1 MEILVREACRLPM
14 QKTTCSP
21 KPERKSLEGRETIN
35 TDSDMEKDY
44 VLSVADTI
52 RQQLMY
58 QTPMAVLCS
67 WGALHGFIATVYKGM
82 ATLMFKVNGRLFK
95 GHVLIAYNEM
105 DYYEIYLK
113 DNNGIR
119 QLHPEVYFDQLCEV
133 IDEAI
138 ERGDNPEEYAEFCA
152 QEKAK
157 LLRGEIG

>member
-1 MEILVREACRLPM
+1 MDKE
-14 QKTTCSP
+14 
-21 KPERKSLEGRETIN
+21 
-35 TDSDMEKDY
+35 Y

-52 RQQLMY
+52 RQQLLGLP
-58 QTPMAVLCS
+58 PMNVICS
-67 WGALHGFIATVYKGM
+67 WGALHGFFATVYKQM

-95 GHVLIAYNEM
+95 GHVLIAYNEL

-113 DNNGIR
+113 DENGTR
-119 QLHPEVYFDQLCEV
+119 LLQDEVYFDQLCEV

-138 ERGDNPEEYAEFCA
+138 ERGDNPEEYAKFCK

>member
-1 MEILVREACRLPM
+1 
-14 QKTTCSP
+14 
-21 KPERKSLEGRETIN
+21 
-35 TDSDMEKDY
+35 MEKDY

-52 RQQLMY
+52 RQQLLG
-58 QTPMAVLCS
+58 QTPMSVLWS
-67 WGALHGFIATVYKGM
+67 WGAIHGFFATVYKDM
-82 ATLMFKVNGRLFK
+82 ATLRFKVSGRLFK

-113 DNNGIR
+113 DNDGVR
-119 QLHPEVYFDQLCEV
+119 QVQDEVFFDQLCDV

-138 ERGDNPEEYAEFCA
+138 ERGDNPEEYAAFCE